1 MPRSGEFY
9 EDKKEIY
16 YDTDNIRE
24 SRQERVRLCQR
35 CSGYQLITSSA
46 IYAHGN
52 QRTVFAVAIPQQ
64 ACEACQDEARK
75 HYREQIEVPQGL
87 HSVYLQ
93 DKPRDNYRQ
102 FRVSTE
108 EEVEY

>member
-1 MPRSGEFY
+1 
-9 EDKKEIY
+9 
-16 YDTDNIRE
+16 
-24 SRQERVRLCQR
+24 
-35 CSGYQLITSSA
+35 
-46 IYAHGN
+46 
-52 QRTVFAVAIPQQ
+52 VAIPQQ

-75 HYREQIEVPQGL
+75 HYREQIEAPQGF